1 MKPTYS
7 TILKSTKTGISNY
20 VFANYTITFFG
31 IGYMHTS
38 HFRRIFINTDELDK
52 YTENLAY
59 QDIKKL
65 IKNSYVYSD
74 KDEKMMLQ
82 LAQIVANCKSDL
94 SDLEQRLQNVVYDGV
109 QLTTE
114 LLHIRNGDEISIEVY
129 FVSVSEEKR
138 TKGSYIIQLKR
149 IQ

>member
-1 MKPTYS
+1 MFS
-7 TILKSTKTGISNY
+7 
-20 VFANYTITFFG
+20 NYTITFFG

-52 YTENLAY
+52 YTENLAC

-65 IKNSYVYSD
+65 IKNSYIYSD

-82 LAQIVANCKSDL
+82 LAKIVANCKSDL
-94 SDLEQRLQNVVYDGV
+94 SDLEQRLQKIVYDGV
-109 QLTTE
+109 MLTTE
-114 LLHIRNGDEISIEVY
+114 FLHIRDGEEIAIEVY
-129 FVSVSEEKR
+129 FISKEK

-149 IQ
+149 IH

>member
-1 MKPTYS
+1 MS
-7 TILKSTKTGISNY
+7 ILKSTKTGISNY
-20 VFANYTITFFG
+20 VFSNYTITFFG

-38 HFRRIFINTDELDK
+38 QFRRIFINTDELDK

-82 LAQIVANCKSDL
+82 LAKIVANCKSDL
-94 SDLEQRLQNVVYDGV
+94 SDLQERLQKVVYNGV
-109 QLTTE
+109 TLTTE
-114 LLHIRNGDEISIEVY
+114 FFNIRGSDDISIEVY
-129 FVSVSEEKR
+129 FISKIR